1 MTIIQ
6 PKCWAKLKKI
16 NKAKYQSKIQIFKS
30 NKDNKRLLASI

>member
-16 NKAKYQSKIQIFKS
+16 NKATYQSKIQILSQIKII
-30 NKDNKRLLASI
+30 KDY